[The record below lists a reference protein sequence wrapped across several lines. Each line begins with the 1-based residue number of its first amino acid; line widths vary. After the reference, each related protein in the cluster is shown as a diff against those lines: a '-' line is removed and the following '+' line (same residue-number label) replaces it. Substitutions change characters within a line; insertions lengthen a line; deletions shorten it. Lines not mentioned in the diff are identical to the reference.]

1 MSVAAKLAGFAA
13 VLVVAFGVAAV
24 AGRAVGP
31 DREGAAK
38 ERAEKGGAMGA
49 HGGDAMADGGNAAG
63 NGAGDTAAG
72 GHGAA
77 DAATGG
83 HG

>member
-24 AGRAVGP
+24 AGGAIGP

-38 ERAEKGGAMGA
+38 ERAEK
-49 HGGDAMADGGNAAG
+49 DGRARR
-63 NGAGDTAAG
+63 
-72 GHGAA
+72 
-77 DAATGG
+77 
-83 HG
+83 